1 MPPKVENPPPSA
13 FSEPSEPSELKPE
26 DKPKSLLT
34 GPQEENPQV
43 VVTQSKKKG
52 DEKKEDMPKSKL

>member
-1 MPPKVENPPPSA
+1 MPPKTQNPPPSA

-26 DKPKSLLT
+26 DKPKALLT

-43 VVTQSKKKG
+43 VVTKDKKHDKA
-52 DEKKEDMPKSKL
+52 KKEDKPKPKL